1 MVRRPC
7 HMAAS
12 CLLPLVVV
20 VVAAGDFRPRS
31 AVPDECVSVCV
42 CVSVAV
48 FLYHKCSNQ
57 INAKGT
63 KAKLAVNTRRE
74 TWFMLMISHTRCN
87 LAQARL
93 GLYACSIQYIH
104 MSLIMWI

>member
-12 CLLPLVVV
+12 CLLPLVVAVVV

-48 FLYHKCSNQ
+48 F
-57 INAKGT
+57 A
-63 KAKLAVNTRRE
+63 
-74 TWFMLMISHTRCN
+74 
-87 LAQARL
+87 
-93 GLYACSIQYIH
+93 
-104 MSLIMWI
+104 